1 GVERLEDDTHAPM
14 ADDLDNLEVSQA
26 AEMRGVLGALEKIEG
41 DLHGYSR
48 LGVRIAGVLHVALE
62 GPEGSPVGGVCR
74 RPSAIDVAD
83 DVRQGPAAGRQ
94 LVERLLAP
102 LAGVQVAGQ
111 LSLLLL
117 RQSARQQPWPACR
130 IW

>member
-1 GVERLEDDTHAPM
+1 M
-14 ADDLDNLEVSQA
+14 
-26 AEMRGVLGALEKIEG
+26 
-41 DLHGYSR
+41 
-48 LGVRIAGVLHVALE
+48 RIADVLHVALE

-74 RPSAIDVAD
+74 RPFAIDVAD

-111 LSLLLL
+111 LSLLFL
-117 RQSARQQPWPACR
+117 RQAAVQQPLQACR
-130 IW
+130 IGAGDARNHETYSSSCTSWIFSRSRAITRLLAT